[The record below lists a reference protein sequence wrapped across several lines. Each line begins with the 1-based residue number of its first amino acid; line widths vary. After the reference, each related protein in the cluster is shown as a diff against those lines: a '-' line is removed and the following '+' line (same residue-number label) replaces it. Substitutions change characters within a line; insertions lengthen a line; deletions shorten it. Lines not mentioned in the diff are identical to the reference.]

1 MNASSESARNYYQN
15 KTITVLV
22 GARPGVAYDLYARL
36 IAGHMGKYIPGN
48 PDIAVQNISGAGG
61 KKIAGQIYAATPDGL
76 TLAAISPE
84 LYFGQI
90 LGQSDVQF
98 GWARFSWIGTA
109 DRSNHLLY
117 ARAKTPYKTL
127 RAIVEAAKP
136 PRCGASGASSTAY
149 YLPKLLQEIF
159 GAKFEMKTG
168 YREGPDVDAAVER
181 GEIDCRV
188 LTISGFFS
196 HEPYHSWRKNGFVRI
211 LLQTG
216 KERDAKLPDTPTIY
230 EMMDAYRVPETGR
243 RLARVILGGALFG
256 RPMVAPPGLAAE
268 KLEILRD
275 AFASA
280 ARDREL
286 LREAE
291 IKGLGVVLGGGEEL
305 QALAAEVTAQPPD
318 VVARMKTLVGISE
331 PKY

>member
-1 MNASSESARNYYQN
+1 MDVSSEIGTNFYQG
-15 KTITVLV
+15 KKITVLV

-36 IAGHMGKYIPGN
+36 IASHMKKYIPGM
-48 PDIAVQNISGAGG
+48 PDIVVENLAGAGS
-61 KKIAGQIYAATPDGL
+61 KIIANGIYGARPDGL
-76 TLAAISPE
+76 TLAVISPA
-84 LYFGQI
+84 LYFAQ
-90 LGQSDVQF
+90 LLQQEEVYFD
-98 GWARFSWIGTA
+98 WARFSWIGTA

-136 PRCGASGASSTAY
+136 PKCGASGASSTAY

-159 GAKFEMKTG
+159 GAKFEMKTS

-196 HEPYHSWRKNGFVRI
+196 HEPYHTWRKNGFVRI

-216 KERDAKLPDTPTIY
+216 KERDAKLPDAPTIY

-268 KLEILRD
+268 KLDILRD

-280 ARDREL
+280 ARDPEL

-305 QALAAEVTAQPPD
+305 QALAAEVTAQPPEI
-318 VVARMKTLVGISE
+318 VARMKRLVGE
-331 PKY
+331 Q